1 LDEILFFY
9 VGMVLASV
17 LGLWTIWLSLAGRP
31 PRQQGREREPRGEKR
46 RATEQPDHPH
56 TAASSLADRL
66 KKPGLRLHVVIS
78 SLADR
83 LKRLKIRLQKAA
95 REPPKGRAKVER
107 PREPLSI
114 RFVSEHD
121 FTRRVAVQLA
131 ETIKDYIPRA
141 ALQVS
146 PYRFVAQHVFWV
158 FASLPVAAAAPFLAF
173 LVHQV
178 FLVLL
183 FIPLLAFV
191 MPWLR
196 LRSMVGDH
204 KRSVDAELPFFAVH
218 AAVSQSAGLSIFES
232 LCSTIG
238 RGIFK
243 EIEKAALIVKRNFKV
258 LGMSPIAAIEKLGR
272 EHPHPGMRSLL
283 LGYTSEFR
291 SGGNVTRYLEEK
303 ADEQLRLT
311 RYKYERYTKDVGTIM
326 EMVLSALLVVP
337 VVLVIGM
344 ALAPGEVTTLGL
356 LFLALG
362 IPAVLSLCF
371 SMIRTMQP
379 KDYTEYSGNPVLA
392 CLLAAP
398 ALAIAASALPIWTAV
413 SVGLGIWSLLY
424 GLPVILQR
432 REALAHERSLPQF
445 LRDVT
450 ERQKIGRP
458 VARAIVDL
466 RDQPG
471 YTPAFRRLLEWVAKQ
486 LKMGRRLAEVKIP
499 SRSWLTRMAFFHLGQ
514 IAETGGLSPKST
526 EMLTDFIT
534 RVKEARDEARSS
546 VGAHR
551 FIALATPLIL
561 AMIAGG
567 MLGALEAFS
576 VPETTQA
583 PGGLELRSIL
593 SLSPSPILYAMM
605 YAVIIFSGVSAA
617 FLSSYATDF
626 TPKNAVWVA
635 LGAFVVAASISI
647 MPAVSGWITRIV

>member
-1 LDEILFFY
+1 MDEMLFFY
-9 VGMVLASV
+9 ICMVLASV
-17 LGLWTIWLSLAGRP
+17 LGLWTIWLSLAGRH
-31 PRQQGREREPRGEKR
+31 PRQQGRERGERRG
-46 RATEQPDHPH
+46 ATEQPGRPR
-56 TAASSLADRL
+56 AAVPSLTDRL
-66 KKPGLRLHVVIS
+66 KKLKLRLHAAIS
-78 SLADR
+78 SLANR
-83 LKRLKIRLQKAA
+83 LKGLKARREKAIGHPERGAKAERA
-95 REPPKGRAKVER
+95 REPLP
-107 PREPLSI
+107 I
-114 RFVSEHD
+114 RFVSGHD
-121 FTRRVAVQLA
+121 FTRKVAVQMA
-131 ETIKDYIPRA
+131 DAIKDYIPRA

-146 PYRFVAQHVFWV
+146 PYRFAAQHVFWV
-158 FASLPVAAAAPFLAF
+158 FASLPAAAAAPFLAF
-173 LVHQV
+173 LIHPV
-178 FLVLL
+178 FLALL
-183 FIPLLAFV
+183 FVPILAFV

-196 LRSMVGDH
+196 LRSMIGDH
-204 KRSVDAELPFFAVH
+204 KRAVDAELPFFAVH
-218 AAVSQSAGLSIFES
+218 AAVSQSAGLNIFES

-243 EIEKAALIVKRNFKV
+243 EIEKAALTVKRNFKV
-258 LGMSPIAAIEKLGR
+258 LGMSPIAAVEKLGR

-291 SGGNVTRYLEEK
+291 SGGDVTRFLEDK
-303 ADEQLRLT
+303 ADEHLRLT
-311 RYKYERYTKDVGTIM
+311 RYRYDRYVKDVGTIM

-371 SMIRTMQP
+371 SMIRAMQP
-379 KDYTEYSGNPVLA
+379 KDYTEYSGNPLLA
-392 CLLAAP
+392 SLLAAP
-398 ALAIAASALPIWTAV
+398 VLAIAAGALPIWTAV
-413 SVGLGIWSLLY
+413 SVGLGVWSLLY
-424 GLPVILQR
+424 GLPVVLQR

-450 ERQKIGRP
+450 ENQKIGRP
-458 VARAIVDL
+458 VTRAIVDL
-466 RDQPG
+466 RNQPG

-486 LKMGRRLAEVKIP
+486 LKMGRRLAEVDVP

-526 EMLTDFIT
+526 ELLTDFIT
-534 RVKEARDEARSS
+534 RVKETRDEARSS

-583 PGGLELRSIL
+583 PGGLELKPLL
-593 SLSPSPILYAMM
+593 SLSPSPVLAAMM
-605 YAVIIFSGVSAA
+605 CAVILFSSASTA

-626 TPKNAVWVA
+626 TPKNTVWVA
-635 LGAFVVAASISI
+635 IGAFLAAISI
-647 MPAVSGWITRIV
+647 AIMPFVSGWITGIV

>member
-1 LDEILFFY
+1 MDEMLFFY
-9 VGMVLASV
+9 VCMVLA
-17 LGLWTIWLSLAGRP
+17 LAFGLWTIWFSSRRPSRREARGGKGEAAERPARPRVKAPPLADCLKKLKLRLC
-31 PRQQGREREPRGEKR
+31 
-46 RATEQPDHPH
+46 AVV
-56 TAASSLADRL
+56 SSLADN
-66 KKPGLRLHVVIS
+66 
-78 SLADR
+78 
-83 LKRLKIRLQKAA
+83 LKRLKIRRGKATGE
-95 REPPKGRAKVER
+95 RPEGGAKVER
-107 PREPLSI
+107 AREPLPI
-114 RFVSEHD
+114 RFVSGHD
-121 FTRRVAVQLA
+121 FTRKVAVQMA
-131 ETIKDYIPRA
+131 DAIKDYIPRA

-146 PYRFVAQHVFWV
+146 PYRFAAQHVFWV

-173 LVHQV
+173 LVHPV
-178 FLVLL
+178 FLALL
-183 FIPLLAFV
+183 FAPILAFV

-196 LRSMVGDH
+196 LRSMIGDH
-204 KRSVDAELPFFAVH
+204 KRAVDAELPFFTVH
-218 AAVSQSAGLSIFES
+218 AAVSQSAGLNIFES

-238 RGIFK
+238 KGIFK

-258 LGMSPIAAIEKLGR
+258 LGMSPIAAVEKLGR

-291 SGGNVTRYLEEK
+291 SGGDVTRYLEDK
-303 ADEQLRLT
+303 ADEHLRLT

-362 IPAVLSLCF
+362 IPAVLTLCF

-379 KDYTEYSGNPVLA
+379 KDYTGYSGNPLPA
-392 CLLAAP
+392 SLLTAP
-398 ALAIAASALPIWTAV
+398 VLAIAASALPIWTAV
-413 SVGLGIWSLLY
+413 SVGLGVWSLLY
-424 GLPVILQR
+424 GLPVVLQR
-432 REALAHERSLPQF
+432 REALAHEKSLPQF

-450 ERQKIGRP
+450 EYQKIGRP
-458 VARAIVDL
+458 VTRAMVDL
-466 RDQPG
+466 RNRPG
-471 YTPAFRRLLEWVAKQ
+471 YAPAFRRLLEWVAKQ
-486 LKMGRRLAEVKIP
+486 LKMGRRLAEVKVP
-499 SRSWLTRMAFFHLGQ
+499 SRSWLTKMAFFHLGQ

-576 VPETTQA
+576 VPEVAQA
-583 PGGLELRSIL
+583 PSGLELKPLL
-593 SLSPSPILYAMM
+593 SLSPSPILTSMM
-605 YAVIIFSGVSAA
+605 CVVILFSSVSTA
-617 FLSSYATDF
+617 FLSSYVTDF
-626 TPKNAVWVA
+626 TPKNTVWVA
-635 LGAFVVAASISI
+635 LGAFLAAVSIAI
-647 MPAVSGWITRIV
+647 MPSVSGWVTGIV